1 MSFILDALKK
11 AESERNRRVAP
22 VLMDARIAPPRR
34 RLPGW
39 VWALGAVLLVNL
51 GLLAWLLLRTP
62 PQQTGGADAAGV
74 TSTALPVADD
84 VDPDQPAPAVV
95 APVTPAPPPTQ
106 SAQMPAPGAAA
117 PPIAPQLPAGAAG
130 VRAATPSDE
139 ESLPTLAELQ
149 AAGVALPAL
158 QLDLHIYD
166 LAPAGRSVLLNGQ
179 RLREGEYTPNGVKLE
194 RVTAQ
199 GVVLEAGGRRFRL
212 STGD

>member
-51 GLLAWLLLRTP
+51 ALLAWLLLRTP
-62 PQQTGGADAAGV
+62 PQQTGIADAGGMA
-74 TSTALPVADD
+74 SAALPVADA
-84 VDPDQPAPAVV
+84 VDPEPPPPAAV
-95 APVTPAPPPTQ
+95 APVTPPPFPAQ
-106 SAQMPAPGAAA
+106 SAQVPAPGAAA
-117 PPIAPQLPAGAAG
+117 PPIAPQVPASAG
-130 VRAATPSDE
+130 VRAALPSDE

-179 RLREGEYTPNGVKLE
+179 RLREGEYTPHGVKLE

-212 STGD
+212 NAGD

>member
-51 GLLAWLLLRTP
+51 ALLAWLLLRTP
-62 PQQTGGADAAGV
+62 PQQTEVADAAGMA
-74 TSTALPVADD
+74 SAALPVADD
-84 VDPDQPAPAVV
+84 VEPDQPPPAAV
-95 APVTPAPPPTQ
+95 APVTPPAQ
-106 SAQMPAPGAAA
+106 SSAQMPAPGAGV
-117 PPIAPQLPAGAAG
+117 PPIAPQVPAGAG
-130 VRAATPSDE
+130 VRAATSSDE
-139 ESLPTLAELQ
+139 EFLPTLAELQ

-179 RLREGEYTPNGVKLE
+179 RLREGEYTPHGVKLE

-212 STGD
+212 SAGD

>member
-51 GLLAWLLLRTP
+51 ALLAWLLLRTP
-62 PQQTGGADAAGV
+62 PQQTVVVDAAGMASSAAV
-74 TSTALPVADD
+74 PGADGEG
-84 VDPDQPAPAVV
+84 PDQSPPAAV
-95 APVTPAPPPTQ
+95 APVTPPP
-106 SAQMPAPGAAA
+106 AQPEQIPAPRGATV
-117 PPIAPQLPAGAAG
+117 PPVAPQVPAGTAG

-139 ESLPTLAELQ
+139 DTLPTLAELQ

-179 RLREGEYTPNGVKLE
+179 RLREGEYTPHGVKLE

-212 STGD
+212 NAGD